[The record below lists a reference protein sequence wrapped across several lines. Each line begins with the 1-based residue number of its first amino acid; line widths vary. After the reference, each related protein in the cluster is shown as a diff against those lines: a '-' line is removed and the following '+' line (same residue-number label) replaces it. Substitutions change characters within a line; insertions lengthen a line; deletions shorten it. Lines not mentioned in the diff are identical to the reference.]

1 MGGVELVSVRE
12 GVGAKVL
19 VYVSNLRLLGCFLL
33 FFLVGVV
40 VLVLVVLVTGE
51 KQSQLLV

>member
-1 MGGVELVSVRE
+1 MGGVELVE

-33 FFLVGVV
+33 VNFGG
-40 VLVLVVLVTGE
+40 VLVLLL
-51 KQSQLLV
+51 LLVVAS